1 MNMTDLTTDN
11 MPAAQAP
18 QDDEAARLQ
27 RAYQRADA
35 RLAIMQKAGTLGQI
49 DQAIRQRRKLQDP
62 SDPTSDQAFNDR
74 AELSQMEGQDGAGVV
89 ERTARAASLGAAK
102 AAFETKDFVM
112 GEPSQAEK
120 SDIRKSFEAQDR
132 ALGEISA
139 GYSLT
144 SGVSQMVTG
153 LIGAGK
159 LMAPLKIA
167 KYSRPASEV
176 AKGAAAGAVVLDPHE
191 ERLSNLIESFPDLQN
206 PVTEYLAAKPTDS
219 AAEGRFKNALE
230 SIGADLMLVGAV
242 KAFKYLR
249 AGKTA
254 EAAKEITALEKAQ
267 AANKQAFGLP
277 EAPSVGSEVRAP
289 QKSAEPNARP
299 QVEPETVAVETPQQ
313 VPPASAAQQAADRAG
328 SSPKATDESVS
339 APSGDILTAPGPK
352 PFDVTPDA
360 VGSILKGTAAEM
372 DAIKQYG
379 SRQAAAEA
387 GAALSRGARL
397 PWQKLTGPEEVQVF
411 LDNAAASLKAQMDAA
426 KGGAVLTDKALRDK
440 VGSMADFFG
449 EHPDLFMGQLAEAGQ
464 NASQMVARMEAGYLT
479 ANAMTQDAFTTATKI
494 RNGILDDWGGDAV
507 RAQEALRTQIKTAMN
522 LLAAAKAISS
532 NSGRALRRMRGS
544 FQLTPEDL
552 ARVDKLDGRQLAD
565 LLHTTNGDPKLLAQ
579 AVNPSF
585 LSRATDEATFLLQ
598 NNLLWN
604 YPTHIWNMAGSA
616 LMVVGRP
623 TEKLLGSVA
632 IGGQAGSI
640 LRRQALKEYAATVSA
655 LGDGWTALV
664 ETFKRGDS
672 ILAPHNTEYHGNGGI
687 TLPPLTWKPIRSI
700 TDLAENAFAAA
711 NYRTLIGLPT
721 RSLGAV
727 DEFFKTLRYRA
738 VVQADAAVEA
748 ESRGLAGSDLKAFVE
763 SRLADAIDPST
774 GQARN
779 ARALREAQI
788 TTFQQDLIEGSVGS
802 TVQMVR
808 SRHPIL
814 GLVLPF
820 VKTPINAL
828 RYGWKLTP
836 GLNLVQQEFRDALR
850 GLSGPEAQAQ
860 AVGQMTLGSMFMGLA
875 ATLALNGKITGA
887 GPSDLEARKHL
898 EATGWKPLSFVLED
912 AKGNKQF
919 VPMGRLD
926 QVGMAFSMAA
936 TLTEALRFDQD
947 GMASSE
953 HGTGIQALGV
963 ALAKNFSDRTFL
975 ANINQ
980 ALQVLT
986 SPEKRAG
993 GLLADTAGNL
1003 IPASGLLKAGNPDPY
1018 LRDAQGFIDRMLKT
1032 MPGYSSTLAPVRD
1045 AFGDP
1050 VARQMGLTTSS
1061 EADAVEA
1068 EHSRIILET
1077 GKSIGKPSF
1086 ELEGVDL
1093 RDITLTKG
1101 KYAGRNAYD
1110 VLQELS
1116 GHLPGQPSLKATLAK
1131 IIKSQTYQDL
1141 VDGDPEIPGTR
1152 IRALSLTTDRYRKA
1166 AKMVFLQEHPELHS
1180 LIGARQREVR
1190 GAVLKKQAQRGQPGA
1205 AASAI
1210 LQAISP

>member
-1 MNMTDLTTDN
+1 MDQTTN
-11 MPAAQAP
+11 SLQAP
-18 QDDEAARLQ
+18 EADEAATVQ
-27 RAYQRADA
+27 RAFTRADA
-35 RLAIMQKAGTLGQI
+35 RLAALQKAGKLDQI
-49 DQAIRQRRKLQDP
+49 ETILRQRRQLQNP
-62 SDPTSDQAFNDR
+62 SDPTSDQSLQDR
-74 AELSQMEGQDGAGVV
+74 AELAKMEGPDGASVV
-89 ERTARAASLGAAK
+89 ERTARAASLGVAK
-102 AAFETKDFVM
+102 AGFETGDFLM
-112 GEPSQAEK
+112 GEPAQADK
-120 SDIRKSFEAQDR
+120 SDIRKSFESQDR
-132 ALGEISA
+132 ALGQESI

-159 LMAPLKIA
+159 LMAPLKLA
-167 KYSRPASEV
+167 KYSRLGYEV
-176 AKGAAAGAVVLDPHE
+176 AKGALAGAVVLDPHE
-191 ERLSNLIESFPDLQN
+191 ERLSNLVEEFPDLQN
-206 PVTEYLAAKPTDS
+206 PVTEYLAAKPGDS

-230 SIGADLMLVGAV
+230 SIGADLTLVGAV
-242 KAFKYLR
+242 KVIKFLR
-249 AGKTA
+249 AGDTRA
-254 EAAKEITALEKAQ
+254 AAKEIKALEAYE
-267 AANKQAFGLP
+267 ANRQAFGLP
-277 EAPSVGSEVRAP
+277 EELSVGGEVRAP
-289 QKSAEPNARP
+289 KPKVRVKAGSN
-299 QVEPETVAVETPQQ
+299 
-313 VPPASAAQQAADRAG
+313 SAASVEQMPSADTPKAPIAQRLNAG
-328 SSPKATDESVS
+328 ASDSSPLHGSPS
-339 APSGDILTAPGPK
+339 ASSADSMVTSTLQG
-352 PFDVTPDA
+352 FDVTPDA
-360 VGSILKGTAAEM
+360 VGSILKGTADEL

-411 LDNAAASLKAQMDAA
+411 LDNAAASLKAQMDAT
-426 KGGAVLTDKALRDK
+426 KGGTVLTDQALRDK

-565 LLHTTNGDPKLLAQ
+565 LLHTTKGDPKLLAQ

-585 LSRATDEATFLLQ
+585 LRRATDEATFLLQ

-604 YPTHIWNMAGSA
+604 YPTHVWNMVGSA

-623 TEKLLGSVA
+623 TEKYLGSLA

-655 LGDGWTALV
+655 LSDGWTALV

-687 TLPPLTWKPIRSI
+687 TLPSLTWKPGRSI
-700 TDLAENAFAAA
+700 TDLAENAFIAA

-748 ESRGLAGSDLKAFVE
+748 ESRGLTGADLRAFVE
-763 SRLADAIDPST
+763 SRLADAIDPNT

-779 ARALREAQI
+779 ARALREAQV
-788 TTFQQDLIEGSVGS
+788 TTFQQDLIEGSVGA

-850 GLSGPEAQAQ
+850 GVRGEEEKAQAL
-860 AVGQMTLGSMFMGLA
+860 GQMTLGSIFMGIA
-875 ATLALNGKITGA
+875 AVLTINGKITGA
-887 GPSDLEARKHL
+887 GPSDPGARKHL
-898 EATGWKPLSFVLED
+898 ESTGWKPLSFVLED
-912 AKGNKQF
+912 TKGDKQF

-926 QVGMAFSMAA
+926 QVGLAFSMAA
-936 TLTEALRFDQD
+936 TLTEALQFDQD
-947 GMASSE
+947 GSVSGDHE
-953 HGTGIQALGV
+953 VGIQALGV

-980 ALQVLT
+980 ALQAVT
-986 SPEKRAG
+986 SPDRRLK

-1018 LRDAQGFIDRMLKT
+1018 LRDAQRFLDRMLKT
-1032 MPGYSSTLAPVRD
+1032 MPGYSTTLPPVRD

-1050 VARQMGLTTSS
+1050 VTRQIGLTTSS

-1068 EHSRIILET
+1068 EHGRIILET

-1131 IIKSQTYQDL
+1131 IIESQAYQDL

-1152 IRALSLTTDRYRKA
+1152 IRALSITTDRYRKA
-1166 AKMVFLQEHPELHS
+1166 AKMVFLQENPELHS
-1180 LIGARQREVR
+1180 LIGVRQREVR
-1190 GAVLKKQAQRGQPGA
+1190 GAVLQKKAQRGQPEA